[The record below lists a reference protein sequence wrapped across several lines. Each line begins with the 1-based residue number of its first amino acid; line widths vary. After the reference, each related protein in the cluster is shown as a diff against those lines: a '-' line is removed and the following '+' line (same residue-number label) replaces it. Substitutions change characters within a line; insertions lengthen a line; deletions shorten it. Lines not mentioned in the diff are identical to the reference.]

1 MNTTLCYLRRGE
13 RYLMLHRIKKKNDL
27 NQDKWIGVGGKFE
40 DKESPE
46 DCVRR
51 ELEEETGLVPEN
63 LRFRGSITFISDR
76 WPTENRRLFT
86 AESAQGEPRECAEG
100 VLEWLPREELLKI
113 PHWEGDAIFL
123 DLIQRD
129 VPFFSLQLCYE
140 GDKLVYAALNGETIK
155 GE

>member
-51 ELEEETGLVPEN
+51 EVEEETGLVPEN
-63 LRFRGSITFISDR
+63 LRFRGIITFISDR
-76 WPTENRRLFT
+76 WPTEYMHLFT

-100 VLEWLPREELLKI
+100 VL
-113 PHWEGDAIFL
+113 
-123 DLIQRD
+123 
-129 VPFFSLQLCYE
+129 
-140 GDKLVYAALNGETIK
+140 
-155 GE
+155 